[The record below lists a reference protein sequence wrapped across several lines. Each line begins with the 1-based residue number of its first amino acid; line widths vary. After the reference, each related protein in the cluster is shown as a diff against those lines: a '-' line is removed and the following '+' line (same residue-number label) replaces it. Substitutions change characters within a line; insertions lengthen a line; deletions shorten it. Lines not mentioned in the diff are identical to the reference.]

1 MNPEAAAPGTPAL
14 GTNERSVGVPW
25 ALQRIGGARRVL
37 DVGCSTSDYLAELA
51 REEPRRGR
59 RVYGLEPDAPQ
70 PIRNVGVVKG
80 TVVAP
85 PFPAASFDL
94 ILCISTVEH
103 IGLPIYGQHEFP
115 HGDILAMRHMRR
127 LLAPGGRLL
136 LTVPFGR
143 AQVNPWFRVYDRGS
157 LRRLTGGFRALSAAF
172 YRLRPDGPSA
182 SSGHSPSTLRQAQ
195 DATGSGHSPSALRQA
210 QDATSSGHGPSTLR
224 QAQDATGSGH
234 GPSTGSGR
242 GSYEPCGAADL
253 RGAGYDF
260 EHMRTEGVALAELT
274 PSGPL
279 SFLLAR
285 VLTRLSF
292 WFDRLTGKEKP
303 FLPRS

>member
-1 MNPEAAAPGTPAL
+1 MNPQSPAPGTPAL
-14 GTNERSVGVPW
+14 GTNERSVEAPW

-37 DVGCSTSDYLAELA
+37 DVGCSTSDYLAKLA
-51 REEPRRGR
+51 REEAARGR
-59 RVYGLEPDAPQ
+59 RVYGLDPDAPQ

-80 TVVAP
+80 TIVAP
-85 PFPAASFDL
+85 PFPTASFDL
-94 ILCISTVEH
+94 ILCVSTVEH

-115 HGDILAMRHMRR
+115 YGDILAMRHMRR

-136 LTVPFGR
+136 LTVPFGC
-143 AQVNPWFRVYDRGS
+143 AQVNPWFRVYDRGG
-157 LRRLTGGFRALSAAF
+157 LRRLAGGFRALSIAF

-182 SSGHSPSTLRQAQ
+182 SSGHGPA
-195 DATGSGHSPSALRQA
+195 A
-210 QDATSSGHGPSTLR
+210 SSGHGPS
-224 QAQDATGSGH
+224 ASSGH
-234 GPSTGSGR
+234 
-242 GSYEPCGAADL
+242 GSYEPCRAADL

-260 EHMRTEGVALAELT
+260 EHMRAEGVALAELA

-285 VLTRLSF
+285 ALTRLSF
-292 WFDRLTGKEKP
+292 WFDRLRGKERP

>member
-1 MNPEAAAPGTPAL
+1 MNPEPASSTPAL
-14 GTNERSVGVPW
+14 GINERSVEVPW
-25 ALQRIGGARRVL
+25 ALQRVGSARRVL

-51 REEPRRGR
+51 QEEPDRGR
-59 RVYGLEPDAPQ
+59 RVYGLDPDAPQ
-70 PIRNVGVVKG
+70 PIRDVAVVKG
-80 TVVAP
+80 TIVAP
-85 PFPAASFDL
+85 PFPPACFDL

-143 AQVNPWFRVYDRGS
+143 PQVNPWFRVYDRRG
-157 LRRLTGGFRALSAAF
+157 LRRLAGGFRALSAAF

-182 SSGHSPSTLRQAQ
+182 GSSPEANPPPAEG
-195 DATGSGHSPSALRQA
+195 G
-210 QDATSSGHGPSTLR
+210 
-224 QAQDATGSGH
+224 
-234 GPSTGSGR
+234 

-260 EHMRTEGVALAELT
+260 EHMRAEGVALAELA

-279 SFLLAR
+279 SFLLVRA
-285 VLTRLSF
+285 LTRLSL

>member
-14 GTNERSVGVPW
+14 GTNERSVEVPW

-85 PFPAASFDL
+85 PFPTGSFEL

-182 SSGHSPSTLRQAQ
+182 
-195 DATGSGHSPSALRQA
+195 
-210 QDATSSGHGPSTLR
+210 SSGHGPSTLR

>member
-1 MNPEAAAPGTPAL
+1 VNAQHGPSL
-14 GTNERSVGVPW
+14 GTNERSVEVPW
-25 ALQRIGGARRVL
+25 ALQRVGSARRVL

-51 REEPRRGR
+51 RAEPIEGR
-59 RVYGLEPDAPQ
+59 RVYGLDPDAPR
-70 PIRNVGVVKG
+70 PIRNVGALKG
-80 TVVAP
+80 TIVAP
-85 PFPAASFDL
+85 PFPTACFDL

-103 IGLPIYGQHEFP
+103 VGLPIYGQHEFP

-143 AQVNPWFRVYDRGS
+143 AQVNPWFRVYDRGG
-157 LRRLTGGFRALSAAF
+157 LRRLAGGFRMLSAAL
-172 YRLRPDGPSA
+172 YRLRPEGE
-182 SSGHSPSTLRQAQ
+182 
-195 DATGSGHSPSALRQA
+195 
-210 QDATSSGHGPSTLR
+210 
-224 QAQDATGSGH
+224 
-234 GPSTGSGR
+234 GR
-242 GSYEPCGAADL
+242 YEPCGAADL

-260 EHMRTEGVALAELT
+260 EHMRAEGVALAELA

-279 SFLLAR
+279 SFLLVRA
-285 VLTRLSF
+285 LTRLSL

>member
-1 MNPEAAAPGTPAL
+1 MRPQPTGSSATDL
-14 GTNERSVGVPW
+14 GTSERSVEAPW
-25 ALQRIGGARRVL
+25 ARQRLGGARRIL
-37 DVGCSTSDYLAELA
+37 DVGCSTSDYLADLA
-51 REEPRRGR
+51 CERPRQGR
-59 RVYGLEPDAPQ
+59 RVYGLDPDAPQ
-70 PIRNVGVVKG
+70 PIRDVGVVKG
-80 TVVAP
+80 TIVAP

-115 HGDILAMRHMRR
+115 HGDILALRHVRR

-143 AQVNPWFRVYDRGS
+143 AQVNPWFRVYDRWG
-157 LRRLTGGFRALSAAF
+157 LHRLTGGFRALSTAF

-182 SSGHSPSTLRQAQ
+182 SSSPSPVAQATRLLRQRRIR
-195 DATGSGHSPSALRQA
+195 LRRRREA
-210 QDATSSGHGPSTLR
+210 NPPPAEGR
-224 QAQDATGSGH
+224 
-234 GPSTGSGR
+234 GPSTGSGH
-242 GSYEPCGAADL
+242 GSYEPCRAADL
-253 RGAGYDF
+253 REAGYDF
-260 EHMRTEGVALAELT
+260 EHMRAEGVVLAELT

-285 VLTRLSF
+285 AITRLSF

-303 FLPRS
+303 FLPPS

>member
-1 MNPEAAAPGTPAL
+1 VNAQHGPSL
-14 GTNERSVGVPW
+14 GTNERSVEVPW
-25 ALQRIGGARRVL
+25 ALQRVGSARRVL

-51 REEPRRGR
+51 RAEPIEGR
-59 RVYGLEPDAPQ
+59 RVYGLDPDAPQ

-80 TVVAP
+80 TIVAP
-85 PFPAASFDL
+85 PFPTACFDL

-103 IGLPIYGQHEFP
+103 VGLPIYGQHEFP

-143 AQVNPWFRVYDRGS
+143 AQVNPWFRVYDRGG
-157 LRRLTGGFRALSAAF
+157 LRRLAGGFRALSAAF
-172 YRLRPDGPSA
+172 YRLRPDGPS
-182 SSGHSPSTLRQAQ
+182 TLRQAQ
-195 DATGSGHSPSALRQA
+195 GAAGSSPEANPPPAEGQA
-210 QDATSSGHGPSTLR
+210 
-224 QAQDATGSGH
+224 
-234 GPSTGSGR
+234 
-242 GSYEPCGAADL
+242 SYEPCSAADL

-260 EHMRTEGVALAELT
+260 EHMRAEGVALAELA
-274 PSGPL
+274 PSGPV
-279 SFLLAR
+279 SFLLVRA
-285 VLTRLSF
+285 LTRLSL

>member
-1 MNPEAAAPGTPAL
+1 MNPEAAAPDAPSL
-14 GTNERSVGVPW
+14 GTNERSVEVPW
-25 ALQRIGGARRVL
+25 AHQRVGGARRVL
-37 DVGCSTSDYLAELA
+37 DVGCSTSDYLSELA

-59 RVYGLEPDAPQ
+59 RVYGLDPDAPQ

-85 PFPAASFDL
+85 PFPTASFEL

-115 HGDILAMRHMRR
+115 HGDILAMRHVRR

-143 AQVNPWFRVYDRGS
+143 PQVNPWFRVYDRGS
-157 LRRLTGGFRALSAAF
+157 LRRLTGGFRTLSAAF
-172 YRLRPDGPSA
+172 YRLR
-182 SSGHSPSTLRQAQ
+182 Q
-195 DATGSGHSPSALRQA
+195 D
-210 QDATSSGHGPSTLR
+210 
-224 QAQDATGSGH
+224 
-234 GPSTGSGR
+234 GPSTGSGCV
-242 GSYEPCGAADL
+242 SYEPCRAADL

-274 PSGPL
+274 PSDPV

-285 VLTRLSF
+285 AFTRLSL
-292 WFDRLTGKEKP
+292 WFDRLRGKEKP
-303 FLPRS
+303 FLPPS